1 MLVLSRKIG
10 QSIVIDDDITITIL
24 DAGSGRVSL
33 GIQAPKEKA
42 IYRQEL
48 YEAIHRALHADGDG
62 VPEYCAVVG

>member
-10 QSIVIDDDITITIL
+10 QSVVVDENIVITVL
-24 DAGSGRVSL
+24 DAGGGRVAL

-48 YEAIHRALHADGDG
+48 YDAMQTTLTSEPLAARGM
-62 VPEYCAVVG
+62 CTVG

>member
-10 QSIVIDDDITITIL
+10 QSIVIDDDIIITVL
-24 DAGSGRVSL
+24 DAGGGRVSL

-48 YEAIHRALHADGDG
+48 YEAIQNALTQDDAG
-62 VPEYCAVVG
+62 VRELCAVG

>member
-10 QSIVIDDDITITIL
+10 QSVVVDEDIVITVL
-24 DAGSGRVSL
+24 DAGGGRVAL

-48 YEAIHRALHADGDG
+48 YDALQTALT
-62 VPEYCAVVG
+62 PERLAARGMCAVS

>member
-10 QSIVIDDDITITIL
+10 QSIVIDDDIVVTVL
-24 DAGSGRVSL
+24 DAGGGRVSL

-48 YEAIHRALHADGDG
+48 YDAIQNALTQDDA
-62 VPEYCAVVG
+62 VARELCAVS

>member
-10 QSIVIDDDITITIL
+10 QSIVVDEDIVITVL
-24 DAGSGRVSL
+24 DVGAGRVAL

-48 YEAIHRALHADGDG
+48 YDALQHALTSEPLATRGL
-62 VPEYCAVVG
+62 CAVS

>member
-48 YEAIHRALHADGDG
+48 YEAIHRALQPSG
-62 VPEYCAVVG
+62 VETRGFCAVG